1 MRSPCPRKSAFAN
14 LCLMGYRGDAMK
26 KIRNALV
33 AAAVIGATT
42 LTLLL
47 PAVPDLVEWLRLGTQ
62 LLLRRGLPSKAL
74 E

>member
-1 MRSPCPRKSAFAN
+1 
-14 LCLMGYRGDAMK
+14 MK
-26 KIRNALV
+26 KIRNAFV

-42 LTLLL
+42 LTLPL

>member
-1 MRSPCPRKSAFAN
+1 
-14 LCLMGYRGDAMK
+14 MGYRGDVMK
-26 KIRNALV
+26 KIRNAFV

-62 LLLRRGLPSKAL
+62 PLLRRGRRSKA
-74 E
+74 